1 MWSRVLDWISK
12 GFRRVVLL
20 LVLCLGACFS
30 PLSAEH
36 VLQSRHL
43 TTADGL
49 AANTVRHIFQDEEG
63 YLWFST
69 NNGLSRYDG
78 YSIRNYRQEAGIG
91 DLRIKEV
98 KEDAEHHILI
108 STIQG
113 GYYCLDKETGRTIFS
128 PRNKEAEAD
137 SITRDIRPTRNDH
150 LLSEIKDER
159 GNLWRLGRDGSLQF
173 ILVKEGKNFVLPN
186 VINDKISYG
195 NSFIFR
201 ICYTHRGLVAIAT
214 TGNGLF
220 IFDPQDGHLEH
231 YVCDEQNSAS
241 PLASNNI
248 ISIMED
254 RKGSLWI
261 GYELMG
267 VTQLHISD
275 DTGFRFVY
283 PSGQNHS
290 LGTDAEVVR
299 AVLYDHFKDCL
310 LIADKQSGVIWFD
323 STLTSRRTMQ
333 LADNAYC
340 FAQDPEGGLWMG
352 TRGSGIWYEGKYFR
366 HNDEDEASLSNDD
379 VYSLLF
385 DRKGTLWAGT
395 LGGGLCRAFD
405 WKDGKVRFDRFFQ
418 NSYGERRIR
427 SLAQDSNGLIWAG
440 TSHGV
445 MIFNPER
452 MNGGEKEVF
461 RLTVESGHLK
471 SNEVRSVFI
480 TRSGQ
485 AFISELGNGFAV
497 TQVPASTEGYKD
509 MRFMHFDSGEGLCN
523 DMVQSFGEDRFGK
536 VWIATELGLSRFN
549 SENKQFEESFFPS
562 PIMSGNVF
570 SEGCS
575 TTLPDGRI
583 VFSGSRGAVVIDPNY
598 FQSMQGEKPKVHVV
612 SQEVDGHS
620 MSVNYTTFDF
630 AIRPSAI
637 RYSYRLGN
645 EDWSP
650 LSPAGRIDLKSLPSG
665 HYSLLLR
672 AVNESGHWSDPI
684 DLSFD
689 IAWPWYLRGWAICL
703 WTLLLAGAA
712 WFAFSQIRDRMQLR
726 QHIRLQEQLN
736 EAKLVFFTNVSH
748 EFRTPLTLMRGALE
762 RIRKAGRLPE
772 ALEQPVTLMEHNS
785 DRLMHLI
792 NQLLEFRRMEN
803 NVMSLRLEKMDII
816 GLLRELFDSFHDVA
830 EQKHLDYRMTT
841 PQQALWGYF
850 DRSCIDKVIY
860 NLLSNAIKYTPEGGK
875 ILLEVRAN
883 PAPVNEL
890 SIRVVDNGVGVPE
903 DQRSHLFERFNR
915 SHYLSGSMGIGLN
928 LCAALVEVHHG
939 EIGYKP
945 NPGGGSIFTV
955 TLPLGEESY
964 TKEDYLVSGELLHE
978 PEPATAEAELPSLLA
993 PINSQRVLLI
1003 EDNDDL
1009 RLYVKTELQQ
1019 YFNVDV
1025 AKDGQEGLAKVESAD
1040 EGYDLVITDIMM
1052 PGISGLEV
1060 IQYLR
1065 QHFNTSHIPIVALT
1079 ALDSTTSRIEGLQAG
1094 VDAYITKPFSTQ
1106 LLLATIIN
1114 LMNQRSLLKEKFSA
1128 DKSLQQT
1135 MITTSELDREFL
1147 ERLDAVIDKHLSDAA
1162 FSADDFAGEMALGRT
1177 IFFRKVKGV
1186 TGFSPKEYLRIR
1198 RMKKAAALLAEGR
1211 LSVSAIAY
1219 EVGLKDPF
1227 YFSRCFKQQFG
1238 VTPSEYVRKVREE
1251 SSVEITENTDSE

>member
-1 MWSRVLDWISK
+1 MLSAVGYW
-12 GFRRVVLL
+12 LL
-20 LVLCLGACFS
+20 AVGLGAWFQ
-30 PLSAEH
+30 PLGAEY

-63 YLWFST
+63 YLWFGT

-78 YSIRNYRQEAGIG
+78 YSFRNYRQEAGIG
-91 DLRIKEV
+91 DLRIQEV
-98 KEDAEHHILI
+98 KEDAEHRIRI

-113 GYYCLDKETGRTIFS
+113 GSYCLDKATGRAVAA
-128 PRNKEAEAD
+128 PRNEESAD
-137 SITRDIRPTRNDH
+137 SITRADLPTRSDH
-150 LLSEIKDER
+150 LQSEIRDER
-159 GNLWRLGRDGSLQF
+159 GNRWQVCRDGSLRF
-173 ILVKEGKNFVLPN
+173 VWTEEGKEFVLPQ
-186 VINDKISYG
+186 VINDRISFG

-201 ICYTHRGLVAIAT
+201 ICYTRRGLIAIAT

-220 IFDPQDGHLEH
+220 FFDPRDGHLEH
-231 YVCDEQNSAS
+231 HVCDEQNPAS
-241 PLASNNI
+241 PLASNHI

-254 RKGSLWI
+254 RKGSLWV

-267 VTQLHISD
+267 VTQLQVSD
-275 DTGFRFVY
+275 DRGFRFVY
-283 PSGQNHS
+283 PSGQDHS
-290 LGTDAEVVR
+290 SGTDAEVVR
-299 AVLYDHFKDCL
+299 AVHYGRFERFEGCEDCL
-310 LIADKQSGVIWFD
+310 LIADKQGEVVWMD
-323 STLTSRRTMQ
+323 STWTRRRTLQ
-333 LADNAYC
+333 LADNVYC
-340 FAQDPEGGLWMG
+340 FAQDPDGGLWMG
-352 TRGSGIWYEGKYFR
+352 TRGSGIWHKGSYLR
-366 HNDEDEASLSNDD
+366 HDEEDGASLSNDD

-395 LGGGLCRAFD
+395 LGGGLCRASD
-405 WKDGKVRFDRFFQ
+405 WKAGSVRFDRFFQ
-418 NSYGERRIR
+418 DSYGERRVR
-427 SLAQDSNGLIWAG
+427 SLTQDSNGMIWAG

-445 MIFNPER
+445 LIFDPE
-452 MNGGEKEVF
+452 GIGEGEGAVI
-461 RLTVESGHLK
+461 RLTAGSGQLK
-471 SNEVRSVFI
+471 SDEVRSVFL
-480 TRSGQ
+480 TRSGR
-485 AFISELGNGFAV
+485 AFISELGCGFAV
-497 TQVPASTEGYKD
+497 TQVPASAEGYRD
-509 MRFMHFDSGEGLCN
+509 MQFVHFNSGEGLCN
-523 DMVQSFGEDRFGK
+523 DMVQSFGEDGLGR
-536 VWIATELGLSRFN
+536 VWIATELGLSCFDPETNR
-549 SENKQFEESFFPS
+549 FEESFFPS
-562 PIMSGNVF
+562 PSMSGNVF

-575 TTLPDGRI
+575 TMLPDGRL
-583 VFSGSRGAVVIDPNY
+583 VFSGYRGAVVIDPDH
-598 FQSMQGEKPKVHVV
+598 FRSQQGEKPKVHVV

-620 MSVNYTTFDF
+620 MSVSYTTFDY

-637 RYSYRLGN
+637 RYSYRLGD

-650 LSPAGRIDLKSLPSG
+650 LSPAGRIDLKRLPSG
-665 HYSLLLR
+665 HYPLLLR

-762 RIRKAGRLPE
+762 RIRRAGHLPE

-841 PQQALWGYF
+841 TQQALWGYF
-850 DRSCIDKVIY
+850 DRSCVDKVVY
-860 NLLSNAIKYTPEGGK
+860 NLLSNAIKYTPEGGW

-890 SIRVVDNGVGVPE
+890 TIRVVDSGVGIPE

-939 EIGYKP
+939 DIGYMP
-945 NPGGGSIFTV
+945 NPEGGSIFTV

-964 TKEDYLVSGELLHE
+964 TKEDYLVTGELLPD

-1009 RLYVKTELQQ
+1009 RLFVKTELQQ
-1019 YFNVDV
+1019 YFNVDA
-1025 AKDGQEGLAKVESAD
+1025 AKDGREGLDKVESAE

-1060 IQYLR
+1060 IQHLR
-1065 QHFNTSHIPIVALT
+1065 QHFDTSHIPIVALT

-1114 LMNQRSLLKEKFSA
+1114 LMNQRSRLKEKFSA

-1147 ERLDAVIDKHLSDAA
+1147 ERLDAVIDKHLSDAE
-1162 FSADDFAGEMALGRT
+1162 FGADDFAGEMALGRT

-1238 VTPSEYVRKVREE
+1238 VTPSEYVRKVRQE
-1251 SSVEITENTDSE
+1251 SSATDEGVSDSE